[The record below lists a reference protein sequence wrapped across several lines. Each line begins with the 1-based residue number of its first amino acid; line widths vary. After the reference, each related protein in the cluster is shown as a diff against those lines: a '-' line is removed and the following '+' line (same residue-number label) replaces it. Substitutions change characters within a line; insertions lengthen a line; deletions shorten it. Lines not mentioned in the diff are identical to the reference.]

1 MKFIL
6 VNDGTPIDSRTCAEC
21 SRSFVSGY
29 LKSVSTQRKYCN
41 YDCYVRHE
49 RWNLLAPSLVA
60 SHEFS
65 FDMLT
70 SFLAASCSYSIVLA
84 TAALRVGELVAVESS
99 SDDRR
104 RSR

>member
-6 VNDGTPIDSRTCAEC
+6 VNDGTPLDGRTCAEC
-21 SRSFVSGY
+21 SRSLTSGY
-29 LKSVSTQRKYCN
+29 LKSVSTRRRYCN

-49 RWNLLAPSLVA
+49 SWNLLAPSLVA
-60 SHEFS
+60 SREVS

-84 TAALRVGELVAVESS
+84 TAALRVGELAAAEIS
-99 SDDRR
+99 SDHRR